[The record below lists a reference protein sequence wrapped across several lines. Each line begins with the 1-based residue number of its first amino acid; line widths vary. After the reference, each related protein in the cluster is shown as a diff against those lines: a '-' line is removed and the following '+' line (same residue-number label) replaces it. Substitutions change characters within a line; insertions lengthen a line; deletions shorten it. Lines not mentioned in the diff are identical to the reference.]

1 MYKLFLGLFL
11 SLALVVNGQS
21 VSASADKMNVLYIG
35 VDNPVTIAASGLSSD
50 EVFVTLSGGGGAT
63 IEGSGSKYI
72 VRPTQQTYSG
82 QFCNIDV
89 FNTKTNQKIA
99 SFPFRVKRI
108 PDPQAQIGGK
118 TDGKITEGEMKV
130 QGGVVAVLQNFD
142 FDAKCEII
150 SYTMVSTP
158 FQAEPSAPITVNGA
172 ARFDGKVSAL
182 IQQAKPGTV
191 YQFYDI
197 KCRCPGDSA
206 GRKLNGITLT
216 IR

>member
-1 MYKLFLGLFL
+1 MKKLFLGLFL
-11 SLALVVNGQS
+11 SLALVINGQS

-50 EVFVTLSGGGGAT
+50 EVFVTLSGGGGAS

-72 VRPTQQTYSG
+72 IRPTQQTSSAN
-82 QFCNIDV
+82 FCNIDV

-130 QGGVVAVLQNFD
+130 QGGVIAVLKISISMLS
-142 FDAKCEII
+142 AK
-150 SYTMVSTP
+150 
-158 FQAEPSAPITVNGA
+158 
-172 ARFDGKVSAL
+172 
-182 IQQAKPGTV
+182 
-191 YQFYDI
+191 
-197 KCRCPGDSA
+197 
-206 GRKLNGITLT
+206 
-216 IR
+216 